1 MALYFRT
8 QWPIDGEAYS
18 KEASGMNA
26 IPSDKELLGV
36 PFAVAMSSFLFLA
49 FRGAAHYA
57 FNYFRERRGEG
68 MVLSV
73 RSPHGFIERNGGPV
87 TASFFIARVLGSLAL
102 VGLSVPP
109 ILIAYGSQAPGLHK
123 DLQWYGSMLLAN
135 VYALGLLLSSAA
147 YPRWKVS
154 LVRHHITILLSE
166 LAVYAYRDLWPLATY
181 DKQPLDISEGWL
193 LWLRIGVLSL
203 TGFIIPVCIPHIY
216 APADPKYPAEKPHP
230 EQTASWLSFHTYS
243 YLSPTIM
250 AATKVAHLSPAELP
264 PLPDYDR
271 AHYLSER
278 AFPYLN
284 PAKVR
289 KGHHLFFGLMQ
300 VFGMEFFKSVVA
312 VTVYPVALFAAP
324 LAVNR
329 LLTNLEHG
337 GGATVRPWVWVLS
350 MFIAPVIGSFAFQA
364 YAFVMTRALVDAESI
379 LTQLVFDY
387 ALKIRIQA
395 DVDEEPSKNRSSGE
409 APQQGSAEV
418 PSPGER
424 DGEQARHQAKLK
436 PKTTASFI
444 GKLNNLVT
452 IDMKN
457 IINARNL
464 ALLFW
469 FTPFQVI
476 GSSIFLYILLGWSFF
491 VGLAFMVVLLPV
503 PGYLSGVLQSMQ
515 KEKMKKTDNRT
526 QTVTESVNV
535 LRMIKMFGWEQKVQE
550 RIDQRRDE
558 ELAVVWKLRMLGLI
572 IGIVAYVIPTIT
584 MLAAYATATI
594 VMKMKLTA
602 ATVFSSMILFDTLRN
617 ELYKMSSSMLT
628 EFTRGKVSLDRM
640 NAFFRET
647 DLLDAFVEGYSD
659 AETVV
664 PPTSQSLDDGT
675 IGFCDAAFTWS
686 PEQTAGTSTP
696 NSQFRLSVPGK
707 LEFLKGKI
715 NLIVGATGS
724 GKTSMLMAL
733 LGEMHFSPISADS
746 DSAFNL
752 PRTGGIS
759 FAVQESWVLNET
771 VRENILFHSPYEDER
786 YKKVLHQCALEQDL
800 EMFEAGDLTE
810 VGERGLTLSGGQKA
824 RLTLARAIY
833 SKAEIILLDDIL
845 AALDVH
851 TQVKISLAVWIVN
864 KCFKGDLIEGRTILL
879 ATHNI
884 ALASPVAEFIVSVG
898 ADGVATSRGNDIDA
912 ILASEPTLKGEFQQD
927 AEAKVEGEER
937 AIGASASDKDKKAQ
951 GKLILSEEI
960 KEGSVSWEALKLL
973 IKSLGGNHVILF
985 LAVWVASTAFQYIM
999 ISFNLWFLGHWSS
1012 QYETHPAEEVEVG
1025 RYLGTYVA
1033 LTIILLA
1040 GFAGRD
1046 IWFMLGKMRA
1056 SRTIHRLLVE
1066 SILGTTF
1073 RWLDETPVSRIIA
1086 RLTMDID
1093 TVDGELM
1100 TNANQVQGLAL
1111 QMIVALIS
1119 AVMFVPLFTL
1129 PGTLIAGIGIWLGS
1143 MYLKAQLSVK
1153 RELSNAKAPMLAH
1166 FEAAM
1171 AGLVSLRAYGAED
1184 VYREELKKRIDHYVR
1199 IARMSFDL
1207 NRWINFR
1214 IDVLGAAF
1222 TASLAAY
1229 LTYAGNISSANVGFS
1244 LNRSVRF
1251 ASGILWL
1258 VRVFNMFQVEANSI
1272 ERIAAYTEIEQEP
1285 KPTERGKPPAAW
1297 PTSGE
1302 LRAEH
1307 LTSRY
1312 SKTGPAVLH
1321 DLNFNIRAG
1330 ERVGVVGRTG
1340 SGKSSLT
1347 LSLLRCILTEGS
1359 IYFDG
1364 LPTNEINLDSLR
1376 SNITVIPQMPE
1387 LLSGTL
1393 RYNLDPFEEYDDPT
1407 LNAALRSC
1415 GLYAAQTD
1423 GREGRLSLDSN
1434 IASRGSN
1441 VSVGQRQLI
1450 ALARAIVKFVSNE
1463 RSTISDYVH
1472 SGSDLRHRQVPISD
1486 IQRVFD
1492 RLADHETDNIIQ
1504 HTLRGEL
1511 GSDVTVM
1518 TIAHRL
1524 QTIIDADRIM
1534 VLDAGHIAEF
1544 ASPAELLA
1552 KPKGLFKALVDESGD
1567 KVHLYEVAERKV
1579 KPSTSEAI

>member
-1 MALYFRT
+1 
-8 QWPIDGEAYS
+8 
-18 KEASGMNA
+18 
-26 IPSDKELLGV
+26 
-36 PFAVAMSSFLFLA
+36 MSSFLFLA

-57 FNYFRERRGEG
+57 FNYFRERGGEG

-135 VYALGLLLSSAA
+135 VC
-147 YPRWKVS
+147 
-154 LVRHHITILLSE
+154 T
-166 LAVYAYRDLWPLATY
+166 YAYRDLWPLATY

-278 AFPYLN
+278 AFP
-284 PAKVR
+284 
-289 KGHHLFFGLMQ
+289 GHHLFFGLMQ

-312 VTVYPVALFAAP
+312 VTVYPIALFAAP

-395 DVDEEPSKNRSSGE
+395 DVDEEPSKNPSSGE

-418 PSPGER
+418 SSPGER

-515 KEKMKKTDNRT
+515 KEKMKKVILMDCPA
-526 QTVTESVNV
+526 VNV
-535 LRMIKMFGWEQKVQE
+535 LRMIKMFGWEQKIQE

-558 ELAVVWKLRMLGLI
+558 ELAVVWK
-572 IGIVAYVIPTIT
+572 YVIPTIT

-640 NAFFRET
+640 NAFFKET
-647 DLLDAFVEGYSD
+647 DLLDAFVEEYSD

-664 PPTSQSLDDGT
+664 PPTSQSLDDGA

-752 PRTGGIS
+752 PRTGGVS

-851 TQVKISLAVWIVN
+851 TQ
-864 KCFKGDLIEGRTILL
+864 CFKGDLIEGRTILL

-898 ADGVATSRGNDIDA
+898 TDGVATSRGKDIDA

-927 AEAKVEGEER
+927 VEAKVEGEER
-937 AIGASASDKDKKAQ
+937 AIGASASHKDKKAQ

-973 IKSLGGNHVILF
+973 VKSLGGNHVMLF

-1093 TVDGELM
+1093 TV
-1100 TNANQVQGLAL
+1100 QGLAL
-1111 QMIVALIS
+1111 QMIVALVS
-1119 AVMFVPLFTL
+1119 AVMF
-1129 PGTLIAGIGIWLGS
+1129 GYGLGS

-1171 AGLVSLRAYGAED
+1171 AGLVSLRAYGLRAW
-1184 VYREELKKRIDHYVR
+1184 
-1199 IARMSFDL
+1199 SFDL

-1222 TASLAAY
+1222 TA
-1229 LTYAGNISSANVGFS
+1229 SANVGFS

-1258 VRVFNMFQVEANSI
+1258 VRVFNMFQVEANSSSV
-1272 ERIAAYTEIEQEP
+1272 ADHTSSALNGLQQYTEIEQEP

-1387 LLSGTL
+1387 LLSDITL
-1393 RYNLDPFEEYDDPT
+1393 TPFEEYDDPT

-1415 GLYAAQTD
+1415 GLYAARNRRQ
-1423 GREGRLSLDSN
+1423 GRTVD
-1434 IASRGSN
+1434 RGSN

-1450 ALARAIVKFVSNE
+1450 ALARAIAN
-1463 RSTISDYVH
+1463 
-1472 SGSDLRHRQVPISD
+1472 
-1486 IQRVFD
+1486 
-1492 RLADHETDNIIQ
+1492 HETDNIIQ